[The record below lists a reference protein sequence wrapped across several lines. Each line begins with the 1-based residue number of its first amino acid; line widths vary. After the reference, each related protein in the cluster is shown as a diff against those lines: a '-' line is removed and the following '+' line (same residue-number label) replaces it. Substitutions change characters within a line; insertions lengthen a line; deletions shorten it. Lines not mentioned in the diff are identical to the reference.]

1 MVGARLCPTGIRTL
15 VTTQPT
21 INTMTNTNLASR
33 IVAGVQSASP
43 ELLAD
48 LSLCITLAAEAHPSE
63 AAAYW
68 LSIAAEMRSTSYERR
83 TGA

>member
-1 MVGARLCPTGIRTL
+1 MPHRTP
-15 VTTQPT
+15 VSYRTNKKT
-21 INTMTNTNLASR
+21 IMNNTNLASR

>member
-1 MVGARLCPTGIRTL
+1 MPHRNPHVSYHTNKK
-15 VTTQPT
+15 T
-21 INTMTNTNLASR
+21 IMTNTNLASR

>member
-1 MVGARLCPTGIRTL
+1 MPHRNPHVSYH
-15 VTTQPT
+15 QQKT
-21 INTMTNTNLASR
+21 INMNNTNLASR

-48 LSLCITLAAEAHPSE
+48 LSLGITLAAEAHPSE

>member
-1 MVGARLCPTGIRTL
+1 MVGARLCPKGIRTL

>member
-1 MVGARLCPTGIRTL
+1 MLEARLCSTERPL
-15 VTTQPT
+15 DHQQKT
-21 INTMTNTNLASR
+21 INTMTNTSLASR

>member
-1 MVGARLCPTGIRTL
+1 MVGARLCPKGIRTL
-15 VTTQPT
+15 VTPQPT
-21 INTMTNTNLASR
+21 INPLTNTNLASR

>member
-1 MVGARLCPTGIRTL
+1 MPQRNPPVSYH
-15 VTTQPT
+15 QQKT

>member
-1 MVGARLCPTGIRTL
+1 MPHRNPPVSYHTNKRQ
-15 VTTQPT
+15 V
-21 INTMTNTNLASR
+21 NTMTSTNLASR
-33 IVAGVQSASP
+33 IIAGVQSASP